1 MILKKIPLICIPTTI
16 GTGNEI
22 SKNIVVKNHKTG
34 RKHRIIEEAVRADFM
49 MIDIHTLEDADRL
62 IEMMIQKDISINPVS
77 IFPQQIKQMIY
88 QACNIKRQ
96 E

>member
-1 MILKKIPLICIPTTI
+1 
-16 GTGNEI
+16 
-22 SKNIVVKNHKTG
+22 
-34 RKHRIIEEAVRADFM
+34 M

-62 IEMMIQKDISINPVS
+62 IEMMIQKDISINPIS